1 MEGVLG
7 SPWAVA
13 SVVAVHSSS
22 TATAEVA
29 SDCFDT
35 KGYKLPNFV
44 EELG

>member
-22 TATAEVA
+22 TAEVA
-29 SDCFDT
+29 SNCFVI
-35 KGYKLPNFV
+35 KGYKLPGFV
-44 EELG
+44 EEVG